1 MRPDGLGLLMS
12 NNSKFQINTSDSIK
26 CLSSSEDGMKIA
38 FGDNSGNV
46 FLANNEGNIIWEKN
60 IGEGTYGI
68 AIMKDGNRVVC
79 GGKDCKLR
87 MFNSLGNVEWE
98 VNVGKSIWSLTV
110 DPNGQVIVIGTGD
123 SISMFT
129 ESGAKLWEYDTSRA
143 MVGVGV
149 SRNGANVV
157 ACGDEFLYCLNS
169 EGNLSWKKQR
179 SDALWDVDIEKDNNS
194 IIIGGW
200 DCNVHSLDLHGN
212 EIWNFETKGY
222 VRSVR
227 PLDDGGI
234 LAGSHDHNIYRLNAK
249 GEVTKIF
256 ETDAEIT
263 CVSTSLSNDFIYAGA
278 GNNILGFDIN
288 EGSEPSTSETTD
300 PISTYVE
307 DKETSNSEENE
318 ESEPMF
324 GFGMFDEPS
333 PDTTEILERE
343 NYSNNETTSSSNDY
357 TANSDTYPSTYQNN
371 TPSYQESSDNI
382 DRGGEYRE
390 FAAKVL
396 KGDVKNYLRLGNA
409 AWAEKRLERAAEHF
423 RKATEINSDEPRA
436 WHNLAVCNYHL
447 ALKRNPDDIE
457 GAVESAFEPL
467 KIAKEKGGSE
477 YTSVNKTLAFLASQ
491 IGIEED

>member
-1 MRPDGLGLLMS
+1 MLNDS
-12 NNSKFQINTSDSIK
+12 AFQINTSDTVK
-26 CLSSSEDGMKIA
+26 CISSSEDGTKLA
-38 FGDNSGNV
+38 FGDNSGKIL
-46 FLANNEGNIIWEKN
+46 LANNEGDIIWEKN

-98 VNVGKSIWSLTV
+98 VDAGKAIWSLAV

-123 SISMFT
+123 SIAMYT
-129 ESGAKLWEYDTSRA
+129 ESGSKLWEYETRRA
-143 MVGVGV
+143 MVGVGA
-149 SRNGANVV
+149 SRNGTNVV
-157 ACGDEFLYCLNS
+157 ACGDEFLYCLDS

-179 SDALWDVDIEKDNNS
+179 SDALWDVDIEKDDNS

-200 DCNVHSLDLHGN
+200 DCTIYSLDLQGN
-212 EIWNFETKGY
+212 EIWHFETEGY

-227 PLDDGGI
+227 PLNNGGV
-234 LAGSHDHNIYRLNAK
+234 LAGSHDNKIYKLNDK
-249 GEVTKIF
+249 GEVVKMF
-256 ETDAEIT
+256 ETYNEIT
-263 CVSTSLSNDFIYAGA
+263 CVCTNLSADLIYAGA
-278 GNNILGFDIN
+278 GNNILAFNGDQGII
-288 EGSEPSTSETTD
+288 SPSTGELPSDNKVNANESTSTTG
-300 PISTYVE
+300 
-307 DKETSNSEENE
+307 ENE
-318 ESEPMF
+318 NYEPMF

-343 NYSNNETTSSSNDY
+343 NYNESQSISSSSNY
-357 TANSDTYPSTYQNN
+357 SGTSDNYNSTYQNS
-371 TPSYQESSDNI
+371 TASYHGRSENI

-423 RKATEINSDEPRA
+423 RKATEIDSEEPRA

-447 ALKRNPDDIE
+447 ALKRNPDDL
-457 GAVESAFEPL
+457 ESAVASAYEPL
-467 KIAKEKGGSE
+467 KIAKEKGGNE
-477 YTSVNKTLAFLASQ
+477 YTNVDKTLAFLASQ
-491 IGIEED
+491 IGIEEKT